1 MENFHKILGLILF
14 FIPGIFVV
22 MVGQGPIEIQYLI
35 TFFVLFTVAII
46 YHRWLFKKYGN
57 FLSKNIKDTHRW

>member
-22 MVGQGPIEIQYLI
+22 MIGEGTDGIIYPIV
-35 TFFVLFTVAII
+35 FFILFTIAII

>member
-1 MENFHKILGLILF
+1 MENFHRVLGIVLF
-14 FIPGIFVV
+14 FIPGIFVG
-22 MVGQGPIEIQYLI
+22 MIGQGPVGIQYPI
-35 TFFVLFTVAII
+35 IFFVLFTIAII